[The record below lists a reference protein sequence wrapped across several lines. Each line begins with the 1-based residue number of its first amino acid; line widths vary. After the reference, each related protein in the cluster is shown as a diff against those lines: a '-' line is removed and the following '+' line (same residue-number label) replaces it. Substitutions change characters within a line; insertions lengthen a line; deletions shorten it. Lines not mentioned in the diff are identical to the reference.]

1 MDSLEGRQIVNGH
14 TGDALSTEKLCKNF
28 GALQVTN
35 NIDFHLPHGCRH
47 ALIGPNGSGKTT
59 LINLLGGALTPT
71 GGKIF
76 LEGEDITS
84 YSADRRVARGLTR
97 TFQINTLFPRLTPIE
112 AVTMVVCQRRGY
124 GASLT
129 RSLKRSREAID
140 EAYEILTQL
149 HLADDCDRPT
159 AQLAYGRQRLL
170 EIALALAARPKVLLL
185 DEPAAGVPQ
194 QQSGEILSVISSLP
208 SDIAV
213 LFIEH
218 DIDLVFRFA
227 ERITVLV
234 AGKILCEGT
243 PAEIAADPEVR
254 RIYLGD
260 EVHA

>member
-1 MDSLEGRQIVNGH
+1 VDPRETEQVVND
-14 TGDALSTEKLCKNF
+14 TVPALSTVGLGKNF
-28 GALQVTN
+28 GALRVA
-35 NIDFHLPHGCRH
+35 IDVNFTLPHGCRH

-59 LINLLGGALTPT
+59 LINLIGGALAPT
-71 GGKIF
+71 AGKIF
-76 LEGEDITS
+76 LEGEDITRL
-84 YSADRRVARGLTR
+84 SADQRVLRGLTR

-112 AVTMVVCQRRGY
+112 AVTMVVCQRRGI
-124 GASLT
+124 GASLW
-129 RSLKRSREAID
+129 RSLKRSHEAID
-140 EAYEILTQL
+140 EAYTVLEQR
-149 HLADDCDRPT
+149 HLAEDCDRPT

-194 QQSGEILSVISSLP
+194 QQSGEILSVISGLP

-234 AGKILCEGT
+234 AGRILCEGS

-260 EVHA
+260 EVHV

>member
-1 MDSLEGRQIVNGH
+1 MTAIASH
-14 TGDALSTEKLCKNF
+14 APATGVDALHTVDLCKNF

-35 NIDFHLPHGCRH
+35 KVNFRMPRGCRH

-59 LINLLGGALTPT
+59 LINLLGGALAPT
-71 GGKIF
+71 DGKIF
-76 LEGEDITS
+76 LGDHDVTH
-84 YSADRRVARGLTR
+84 YSADRRVVRGLTR
-97 TFQINTLFPRLTPIE
+97 TFQVNALFPRLTPIE
-112 AVTMVVCQRRGY
+112 AVTMVVCQRRGT
-124 GASLT
+124 GASLW
-129 RSLKRSREAID
+129 RSLRGSKDAID
-140 EAYEILTQL
+140 EAYAILEQM

-170 EIALALAARPKVLLL
+170 EIALALATKPNVLLL

-194 QQSGEILSVISSLP
+194 QQSGEILSVISNLP
-208 SDIAV
+208 DDIAV

-227 ERITVLV
+227 DRITVLV

-260 EVHA
+260 SVV

>member
-1 MDSLEGRQIVNGH
+1 VSVAVASD
-14 TGDALSTEKLCKNF
+14 TPALSTSALCKNF
-28 GALQVTN
+28 GALRVS
-35 NIDFHLPHGCRH
+35 IDINFTLPQGCRH

-59 LINLLGGALTPT
+59 LINLLGGALAPT
-71 GGKIF
+71 SGKIF
-76 LEGEDITS
+76 LDGADITGL
-84 YSADRRVARGLTR
+84 SADVRVLRGLTR
-97 TFQINTLFPRLTPIE
+97 TFQINALFPRLTPIE

-124 GASLT
+124 GASLW
-129 RSLKRSREAID
+129 RSLKRSHDAID
-140 EAYEILTQL
+140 EAYEVLAQL
-149 HLADDCDRPT
+149 HLAEDCDRPT

-170 EIALALAARPKVLLL
+170 EIALALAAKPKVLLL

-194 QQSGEILSVISSLP
+194 QQSGEILSVISNLP
-208 SDIAV
+208 ADIAV

-234 AGKILCEGT
+234 AGRILCEGT

-260 EVHA
+260 EVHV

>member
-1 MDSLEGRQIVNGH
+1 MNAA
-14 TGDALSTEKLCKNF
+14 GDALATVELCKNF
-28 GALQVTN
+28 GALRVLREVNFT
-35 NIDFHLPHGCRH
+35 LPHGCRH

-59 LINLLGGALTPT
+59 LINVIGGALAPT
-71 GGKIF
+71 SGKIV
-76 LEGEDITS
+76 LEGEDVTS
-84 YSADRRVARGLTR
+84 LTADKRVLRGLTR

-112 AVTMVVCQRRGY
+112 AVTMVVAQRRGI
-124 GASLT
+124 GASLW
-129 RSLKRSREAID
+129 RSLKRSHEAID
-140 EAYEILTQL
+140 EAYTILEQL
-149 HLADDCDRPT
+149 HLDEDCDRPT

-194 QQSGEILSVISSLP
+194 QQSGEILHVISALP
-208 SDIAV
+208 DDIAV

-234 AGKILCEGT
+234 AGRILCEGT

-260 EVHA
+260 EVHV

>member
-1 MDSLEGRQIVNGH
+1 V
-14 TGDALSTEKLCKNF
+14 TAVATTDALATEDLCKSF
-28 GALQVTN
+28 GALQVTIGVN
-35 NIDFHLPHGCRH
+35 FRMPRGCRH

-59 LINLLGGALTPT
+59 LINLLGGALTPSS
-71 GGKIF
+71 GKILLGGTDVTHF
-76 LEGEDITS
+76 T
-84 YSADRRVARGLTR
+84 ADRRVSRGLTR
-97 TFQINTLFPRLTPIE
+97 TFQVNQLFPHLTPIE
-112 AVTMVVCQRRGY
+112 AVTMAVCQRRGI
-124 GASLT
+124 GGSLW
-129 RSLKRSREAID
+129 RSLKGSHEAID
-140 EAYEILTQL
+140 EAYAILEQM

-170 EIALALAARPKVLLL
+170 EIALALATKPTVLLL

-194 QQSGEILSVISSLP
+194 QESGDIFSVISNLP
-208 SDIAV
+208 DDIAV

-260 EVHA
+260 NVV

>member
-1 MDSLEGRQIVNGH
+1 VDSPETEQVVNPA
-14 TGDALSTEKLCKNF
+14 GDALTTVELCKNF
-28 GALQVTN
+28 GALRVLREINFT
-35 NIDFHLPHGCRH
+35 LPHGCRH

-59 LINLLGGALTPT
+59 LINVIGGALAPT
-71 GGKIF
+71 SGKIV
-76 LEGEDITS
+76 LDGEDITTL
-84 YSADRRVARGLTR
+84 SADRRVARGLTR

-112 AVTMVVCQRRGY
+112 AVTMVVCQRRGI
-124 GASLT
+124 GASLW
-129 RSLKRSREAID
+129 RSLKRSHDAID
-140 EAYEILTQL
+140 EAYEVLTQL
-149 HLADDCDRPT
+149 HLAEDCDRPT

-170 EIALALAARPKVLLL
+170 EIALALATRPKVLLL

-194 QQSGEILSVISSLP
+194 QQSGEILHVISSLP
-208 SDIAV
+208 DDIAV

-234 AGKILCEGT
+234 AGRILCEGT

-260 EVHA
+260 EVHV

>member
-1 MDSLEGRQIVNGH
+1 M
-14 TGDALSTEKLCKNF
+14 TDALATIDLCKNF

-35 NIDFHLPHGCRH
+35 GVNFRMPRGCRH

-59 LINLLGGALTPT
+59 LINLLGGALAPT
-71 GGKIF
+71 SGTISLGGD
-76 LEGEDITS
+76 DITHVP
-84 YSADRRVARGLTR
+84 ANRRVARGLTR
-97 TFQINTLFPRLTPIE
+97 TFQVNALFPNLTPIE

-124 GASLT
+124 GASLW
-129 RSLKRSREAID
+129 RSLKRSHDAID
-140 EAYEILTQL
+140 EAYEVLSQL
-149 HLADDCDRPT
+149 HLAEDCDRPT

-194 QQSGEILSVISSLP
+194 QQSGEILSVISALP

-234 AGKILCEGT
+234 TGRILCEGT

-260 EVHA
+260 EVHV

>member
-1 MDSLEGRQIVNGH
+1 MDRVETPCEL
-14 TGDALSTEKLCKNF
+14 TADALHTVELCKNF
-28 GALQVTN
+28 GALRVTN
-35 NIDFHLPHGCRH
+35 NVNFRMPRGCRH

-59 LINLLGGALTPT
+59 LINLLGGALAPT
-71 GGKIF
+71 SGKIVLGGDDVTRF
-76 LEGEDITS
+76 TQ
-84 YSADRRVARGLTR
+84 DRRVVRGLTR
-97 TFQINTLFPRLTPIE
+97 TFQVNALFPQLTPIE
-112 AVTMVVCQRRGY
+112 AVTMVVAQRRGI
-124 GASLT
+124 GGSLW
-129 RSLKRSREAID
+129 RSLKASHDAID
-140 EAYEILTQL
+140 EAYAILKTM

-170 EIALALAARPKVLLL
+170 EIALALATKPTVLLL

-194 QQSGEILSVISSLP
+194 QQSGEILAVISALP
-208 SDIAV
+208 DDIAV

-260 EVHA
+260 AVV

>member
-1 MDSLEGRQIVNGH
+1 MNANGA
-14 TGDALSTEKLCKNF
+14 ALSTDNLCKNF
-28 GALQVTN
+28 GALRVA
-35 NIDFHLPHGCRH
+35 IDVNFTLPQGCRH

-59 LINLLGGALTPT
+59 LINLIGGALAPT
-71 GGKIF
+71 SGKIV
-76 LEGEDITS
+76 LEGQDITALTS
-84 YSADRRVARGLTR
+84 DQRVLRGLAR

-112 AVTMVVCQRRGY
+112 AVTMVVCQRRGI
-124 GASLT
+124 GASLW
-129 RSLKRSREAID
+129 RSLKRSHEAID
-140 EAYEILTQL
+140 EAYEVLSQL
-149 HLADDCDRPT
+149 HLAEDCDRPT

-208 SDIAV
+208 DDIAV

-234 AGKILCEGT
+234 AGRILCEGT
-243 PAEIAADPEVR
+243 PAEIAANPEVR

-260 EVHA
+260 EVHV

>member
-1 MDSLEGRQIVNGH
+1 MS
-14 TGDALSTEKLCKNF
+14 DALATENLCKNF
-28 GALQVTN
+28 GALQVTGGVN
-35 NIDFHLPHGCRH
+35 LRMPRGCRH

-59 LINLLGGALTPT
+59 LINLLGGALAPT
-71 GGKIF
+71 SGTIALDGTDVTHF
-76 LEGEDITS
+76 
-84 YSADRRVARGLTR
+84 SADRRVARGLTR
-97 TFQINTLFPRLTPIE
+97 TFQVNQLFPNLTPIE
-112 AVTMVVCQRRGY
+112 AVTMVVAQRRGI
-124 GASLT
+124 GSSLL
-129 RSLKRSREAID
+129 RSVRRSREAID
-140 EAYEILTQL
+140 EAYAILEQM
-149 HLADDCDRPT
+149 HLADECDRPT

-170 EIALALAARPKVLLL
+170 EIALALATKPTVLLL

-194 QQSGEILSVISSLP
+194 QESGDIFEVISALP
-208 SDIAV
+208 REIAV

-260 EVHA
+260 GVV

>member
-1 MDSLEGRQIVNGH
+1 VIVAPAS
-14 TGDALSTEKLCKNF
+14 DALATEDLCKNF

-35 NIDFHLPHGCRH
+35 NVNFRMPRGCRH

-71 GGKIF
+71 SGKI
-76 LEGEDITS
+76 LLGG
-84 YSADRRVARGLTR
+84 ADVTHAPANRRVVRGLTR
-97 TFQINTLFPRLTPIE
+97 TFQVNSLFPNLTPIE
-112 AVTMVVCQRRGY
+112 AVTMVVCQRHGY
-124 GASLT
+124 GGSLL
-129 RSLKRSREAID
+129 RSLRGSREAID
-140 EAYEILTQL
+140 EAYAILVQM
-149 HLADDCDRPT
+149 HLAEDCDRPT

-170 EIALALAARPKVLLL
+170 EIALALATKPTVLLL

-194 QQSGEILSVISSLP
+194 QQSGEIFSVISALP
-208 SDIAV
+208 DDIAV

-260 EVHA
+260 SVV

>member
-1 MDSLEGRQIVNGH
+1 VDSFQTEQIVNGN
-14 TGDALSTEKLCKNF
+14 GAALSTDNLCKNF
-28 GALQVTN
+28 GALRVA
-35 NIDFHLPHGCRH
+35 IDVNFTLPQGCRH

-59 LINLLGGALTPT
+59 LINLIGGALAPT
-71 GGKIF
+71 SGKIL
-76 LEGEDITS
+76 LEGQDITGL
-84 YSADRRVARGLTR
+84 SADQRVLRGLTR

-124 GASLT
+124 GASLW
-129 RSLKRSREAID
+129 RSLKRSHEAID
-140 EAYEILTQL
+140 EAYEVLSQL
-149 HLADDCDRPT
+149 HLAEDCDRPT

-208 SDIAV
+208 DDIAV

-234 AGKILCEGT
+234 AGRILCEGT
-243 PAEIAADPEVR
+243 PAEIAANPEVR
-254 RIYLGD
+254 RVYLGD
-260 EVHA
+260 EVHV

>member
-1 MDSLEGRQIVNGH
+1 VDSLEGRQIVNGH
-14 TGDALSTEKLCKNF
+14 AGNALSTDKLCKNF

-59 LINLLGGALTPT
+59 LINLLGGALTPS

-112 AVTMVVCQRRGY
+112 AVTMVVCQRHGY
-124 GASLT
+124 GGSLT

-140 EAYEILTQL
+140 EAYEILTKL

-260 EVHA
+260 EVHV

>member
-1 MDSLEGRQIVNGH
+1 VDPVEAEQIVND
-14 TGDALSTEKLCKNF
+14 TVAALSTDNLCKNF
-28 GALQVTN
+28 GALRVAVDVNFT
-35 NIDFHLPHGCRH
+35 LPQGCRH

-59 LINLLGGALTPT
+59 LINLIGGALAPT
-71 GGKIF
+71 SGKIL
-76 LEGEDITS
+76 LEGQDITGLT
-84 YSADRRVARGLTR
+84 ADQRVLRGLTR

-124 GASLT
+124 GASLW
-129 RSLKRSREAID
+129 RSLKRSHDAID
-140 EAYEILTQL
+140 EAYEVLSQL
-149 HLADDCDRPT
+149 HLAEDCDRPT

-208 SDIAV
+208 DDIAV

-234 AGKILCEGT
+234 AGRILCEGT
-243 PAEIAADPEVR
+243 PAEIAANPEVR

-260 EVHA
+260 EVHV

>member
-1 MDSLEGRQIVNGH
+1 VDPFQAEQIVNANGA
-14 TGDALSTEKLCKNF
+14 ALSTDNLCKNF
-28 GALQVTN
+28 GALRVA
-35 NIDFHLPHGCRH
+35 IDVNFTLPQGCRH

-59 LINLLGGALTPT
+59 LINLIGGALAPT
-71 GGKIF
+71 SGKI
-76 LEGEDITS
+76 LLDGQDITGL
-84 YSADRRVARGLTR
+84 SADQRVLRGLTR
-97 TFQINTLFPRLTPIE
+97 TFQINTLFPRLKPIE

-124 GASLT
+124 GASLW
-129 RSLKRSREAID
+129 RSLKRSHEAID
-140 EAYEILTQL
+140 EAYEVLSQL
-149 HLADDCDRPT
+149 HLAEDCDRPT

-208 SDIAV
+208 DDIAV

-234 AGKILCEGT
+234 AGRILCEGT
-243 PAEIAADPEVR
+243 PAEIAANPEVR

-260 EVHA
+260 EVHV

>member
-1 MDSLEGRQIVNGH
+1 ME
-14 TGDALSTEKLCKNF
+14 TPALATVGLVKNF

-35 NIDFHLPHGCRH
+35 DVNFTLPQGCRH

-59 LINLLGGALTPT
+59 LINLLGGALSPT
-71 GGKIF
+71 GGKIM
-76 LEGEDITS
+76 LDGADITHLTQ
-84 YSADRRVARGLTR
+84 DERVARGLTR
-97 TFQINTLFPRLTPIE
+97 TFQINTLFPKLTPIE
-112 AVTMVVCQRRGY
+112 AVTMVVAQRRGI
-124 GASLT
+124 GASLW
-129 RSLKRSREAID
+129 RSLRRSHEAID
-140 EAYEILTQL
+140 EAYAILEQL
-149 HLADDCDRPT
+149 HLAEDCDRIT
-159 AQLAYGRQRLL
+159 ATLAYGRQRLL
-170 EIALALAARPKVLLL
+170 EIALALAAKPKVLLL

-194 QQSGEILSVISSLP
+194 QQSGEILSVISALP

-227 ERITVLV
+227 DRITVLV

-260 EVHA
+260 EVHV

>member
-1 MDSLEGRQIVNGH
+1 VRAEA
-14 TGDALSTEKLCKNF
+14 TTDALATEDLCKNF
-28 GALQVTN
+28 GALQVTAGVN
-35 NIDFHLPHGCRH
+35 FRMPRGCRH

-59 LINLLGGALTPT
+59 LINLLGGALAPSS
-71 GGKIF
+71 GKILLGGADVTHF
-76 LEGEDITS
+76 T
-84 YSADRRVARGLTR
+84 ADRRVSRGLTR
-97 TFQINTLFPRLTPIE
+97 TFQVNQLFPHLTPIE
-112 AVTMVVCQRRGY
+112 AVTMVVCQRRGI
-124 GASLT
+124 GGSLWRSLT
-129 RSLKRSREAID
+129 GSREAID
-140 EAYEILTQL
+140 EAYAILEQM

-170 EIALALAARPKVLLL
+170 EIALALATKPTVLLL

-194 QQSGEILSVISSLP
+194 QESGDIFAAISDLP
-208 SDIAV
+208 DDIAV

-234 AGKILCEGT
+234 AGKILREGT

-260 EVHA
+260 NVA

>member
-1 MDSLEGRQIVNGH
+1 MNGSP
-14 TGDALSTEKLCKNF
+14 GDYALATVGLCKNF
-28 GALQVTN
+28 GALKVTN
-35 NIDFHLPHGCRH
+35 DIDFNLPHGCRH

-59 LINLLGGALTPT
+59 LINLLGGALAPSA
-71 GGKIF
+71 GKIY
-76 LEGEDITS
+76 LEGEDITGFT
-84 YSADRRVARGLTR
+84 ADRRVLKGLTR

-124 GASLT
+124 GASLW
-129 RSLKRSREAID
+129 RSLKRSHEAID
-140 EAYEILTQL
+140 EAYAVLEQL
-149 HLADDCDRPT
+149 HLAEDCDRPT

-170 EIALALAARPKVLLL
+170 EIALALASKPKVLLL

-208 SDIAV
+208 DDIAV

-234 AGKILCEGT
+234 AGQILCEGT

-260 EVHA
+260 EVHV

>member
-1 MDSLEGRQIVNGH
+1 MNGSP
-14 TGDALSTEKLCKNF
+14 GDYALATVGLCKNF
-28 GALQVTN
+28 GALKVTN
-35 NIDFHLPHGCRH
+35 DIDFKLPHGCRH

-59 LINLLGGALTPT
+59 LINLLGGALAPSA
-71 GGKIF
+71 GKIY
-76 LEGEDITS
+76 LEGEDITGFT
-84 YSADRRVARGLTR
+84 ADRRVLKGLTR

-124 GASLT
+124 GASLW
-129 RSLKRSREAID
+129 RSLKRSHEAID
-140 EAYEILTQL
+140 EAYAVLEQL
-149 HLADDCDRPT
+149 HLAEDCDRPT

-170 EIALALAARPKVLLL
+170 EIALALASKPKVLLL

-208 SDIAV
+208 DDIAV

-234 AGKILCEGT
+234 AGQILCEGT

-260 EVHA
+260 EVHV